1 MRAYGA
7 PHRRSGTRWH
17 PGDWRGTLVSMSV
30 VAVLV
35 GAFLAAAPALAAPP
49 SNDDSSGAVVVTT
62 LPFAIDIDMAE
73 ATAGPD
79 DPPSCPGGPS
89 GMATVWYRLE
99 PTFATA
105 RWIEV
110 RAASVD
116 TTTRALTVAT
126 PGGTLLGTCDF
137 DSQWILVQPG
147 QTPWVVVQAVVPPGG
162 PASVA
167 LQIGAAS
174 PPPANDRSAGAVVVS
189 SFPFVDDVDVAGATH
204 SANDPRS
211 AAGPSSSRASA
222 RPRPRGTGS
231 TIRMRTPTG
240 SASGSTDRS
249 TTGSGWSRAPGWR
262 GHHLRR
268 RPDR

>member
-1 MRAYGA
+1 
-7 PHRRSGTRWH
+7 
-17 PGDWRGTLVSMSV
+17 MSV

-35 GAFLAAAPALAAPP
+35 GAFLAATPALAAPP

-62 LPFAIDIDMAE
+62 LPFAVDIDMTE

-79 DPPSCPGGPS
+79 DPPSCPGDPS

-116 TTTRALTVAT
+116 TTTRAVTVAT
-126 PGGTLLGTCDF
+126 PGGTLLGRATSSRNGSSSSRPRPRGSRF
-137 DSQWILVQPG
+137 
-147 QTPWVVVQAVVPPGG
+147 PGG
-162 PASVA
+162 RATGWSRVRGAPDR
-167 LQIGAAS
+167 GAAS

-204 SANDPRS
+204 SANDP
-211 AAGPSSSRASA
+211 AAECHGPLIEQGVNPAQTAWYRLDYPYANA
-222 RPRPRGTGS
+222 HRVGVRVDGPLNNGF
-231 TIRMRTPTG
+231 
-240 SASGSTDRS
+240 
-249 TTGSGWSRAPGWR
+249 WV
-262 GHHLRR
+262 
-268 RPDR
+268 